1 MNHFPTWPNKSKIR
15 STNRMSHATYL
26 LTFGITLFVLILI
39 GLWLYDYAMNS
50 PLRISVADARDRL
63 AAEDFDIVL
72 DVRTFPELAVLG
84 KFPGAVHIPAG
95 DLRRLFP
102 VDYPDRELRIL
113 IYCNTGQR
121 ARKAAEVLRSLGYKK
136 VVYVA
141 SSHLALL

>member
-1 MNHFPTWPNKSKIR
+1 MGRAASFIVI
-15 STNRMSHATYL
+15 
-26 LTFGITLFVLILI
+26 GITLFVLILI

-50 PLRISVADARDRL
+50 PLRISVAAARERL
-63 AAEDFDIVL
+63 AEEDFDIVL

-84 KFPGAVHIPAG
+84 KFPGAVHIPAA

-113 IYCNTGQR
+113 VYCNTGQR
-121 ARKAAEVLRSLGYKK
+121 ARKATEVLRELGYKK
-136 VVYVA
+136 AVYVA

>member
-1 MNHFPTWPNKSKIR
+1 MTR
-15 STNRMSHATYL
+15 AAYL
-26 LTFGITLFVLILI
+26 LTLGITLFVLILI

-50 PLRISVADARDRL
+50 PLRISVAAAKERL

-72 DVRTFPELAVLG
+72 DVRTFPEVAVTG

-95 DLRRLFP
+95 SLRELFP
-102 VDYPDRELRIL
+102 VDYPDRELRVL

-141 SSHLALL
+141 SSHFALL